1 MSISPS
7 YFETWWELS
16 NSCRSLFQEVIHCSP
31 FILYVLFRV
40 LIWISPSRQ
49 PVRWVKMVYH
59 TRWFKG
65 QAWKWLLE
73 PSYMAPTQWK
83 GRLEKIIFLCILE
96 KINWIFQ
103 DAELLLTSSTQIDPE
118 SRGQQSMVYRP
129 YPSQRPLL
137 FTHELRTWVFFN
149 TLKRFFTTNKR

>member
-1 MSISPS
+1 MFPIHPLRPPPSPYLDLPFQTASEMS
-7 YFETWWELS
+7 E
-16 NSCRSLFQEVIHCSP
+16 NV
-31 FILYVLFRV
+31 
-40 LIWISPSRQ
+40 
-49 PVRWVKMVYH
+49 VYH

-83 GRLEKIIFLCILE
+83 ERLEKIIFLCILE

-103 DAELLLTSSTQIDPE
+103 DAEHLLTSSTQIDPE
-118 SRGQQSMVYRP
+118 SRGQQSMVCRP

-137 FTHELRTWVFFN
+137 FTHELRTCFFFY
-149 TLKRFFTTNKR
+149 TLKRFFTTNKK